1 MLDHFRVQPIPLE
14 SGGLSDCT
22 LTEFAVNIINFM
34 VKNYEELWHFARE
47 KVTHISTAF

>member
-22 LTEFAVNIINFM
+22 LTEFAVI
-34 VKNYEELWHFARE
+34 VKV
-47 KVTHISTAF
+47 KVAEHSTESKLR